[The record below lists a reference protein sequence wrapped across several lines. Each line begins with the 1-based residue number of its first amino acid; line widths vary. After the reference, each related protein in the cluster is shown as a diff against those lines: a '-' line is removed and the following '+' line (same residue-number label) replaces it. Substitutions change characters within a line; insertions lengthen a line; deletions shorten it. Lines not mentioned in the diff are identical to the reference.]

1 MIGIL
6 LYVIASRPYVMQSF
20 GKVTIFQ
27 VEPKETHV
35 LAMKRIFK
43 YLKVTTYFGL
53 WHPKLNELTIVT
65 YMDAYWAG
73 SIDDKRSASGVHF
86 YIGDYFVS

>member
-20 GKVTIFQ
+20 GKVTRFQ

-35 LAMKRIFK
+35 LAMKRIFR
-43 YLKVTTYFGL
+43 YLKVTRYFRL
-53 WHPKLNELTIVT
+53 WHPK
-65 YMDAYWAG
+65 
-73 SIDDKRSASGVHF
+73 
-86 YIGDYFVS
+86 